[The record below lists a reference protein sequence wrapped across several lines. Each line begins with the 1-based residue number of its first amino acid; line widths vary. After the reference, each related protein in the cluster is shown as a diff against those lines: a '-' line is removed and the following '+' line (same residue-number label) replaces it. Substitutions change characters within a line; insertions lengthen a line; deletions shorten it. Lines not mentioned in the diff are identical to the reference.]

1 MGQSRE
7 GQGIRAEQGGARVV
21 WGFGAR
27 SGGGLRRL
35 VCGGEMVV
43 VGVCSMCLLL
53 LVLSE
58 RKLDL
63 MPNQEK

>member
-1 MGQSRE
+1 
-7 GQGIRAEQGGARVV
+7 
-21 WGFGAR
+21 
-27 SGGGLRRL
+27 
-35 VCGGEMVV
+35 MVV

>member
-1 MGQSRE
+1 
-7 GQGIRAEQGGARVV
+7 VV